1 MVVEDSSTLWPVSI
15 QTASIKE
22 SITFLKKEVIC
33 NQLTPLIFG
42 KRVEGVILS
51 SKLARKTITSQ
62 DDLLLNRIP
71 LLPGDCRTQGEV
83 SQVAAYSDACR
94 LDHGGVFWRKR

>member
-22 SITFLKKEVIC
+22 SIAFFEKEVIC
-33 NQLTPLIFG
+33 NQLVPLSFG
-42 KRVEGVILS
+42 ERVEGVILS
-51 SKLARKTITSQ
+51 SKLAGKAIASQ
-62 DDLLLNRIP
+62 DNLLLNRVP

-83 SQVAAYSDACR
+83 SQVAADSDACR
-94 LDHGGVFWRKR
+94 LDHSGVFS